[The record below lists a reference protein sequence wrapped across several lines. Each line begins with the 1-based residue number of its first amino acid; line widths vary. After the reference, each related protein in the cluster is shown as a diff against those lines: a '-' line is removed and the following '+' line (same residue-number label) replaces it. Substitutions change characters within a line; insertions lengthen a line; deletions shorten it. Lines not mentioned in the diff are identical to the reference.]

1 MKGKAMSDIADGDY
15 EQILRRHLKYLPDG
29 AELPADADLRSLGLD
44 SMAAVDLLFDIED
57 TFDVVLPDEALAE
70 QTFTTP
76 TALHDALEQLGEDG
90 GRS

>member
-1 MKGKAMSDIADGDY
+1 MSTIALDDY

-29 AELPADADLRSLGLD
+29 ADLAPDDDLRTLGLD
-44 SMAAVDLLFDIED
+44 SMAAVELLFDLED
-57 TFDVVLPDEALAE
+57 NLGVMLPDEALAE

-76 TALHDALEQLGEDG
+76 ATLRTTLEELGEDG